1 MAKSD
6 QELAI
11 WLNGQRVATLTK
23 TRRGL
28 GLAYEISL
36 VKDIGVGSLC
46 LSVALPVREKPYSGE
61 AVDRW
66 VRGMLP
72 EGETLSEIERR
83 FNVSRGDSFGLFAAI
98 GYDCAGAISI
108 VGEQFQVSENTS
120 ARQLSEGDLVRAIED
135 LPSQPL
141 GVNEEVRVSLGGL
154 QAKLL
159 LCRTADGWE
168 RPALGVPT
176 THILKPDPVEFPGL
190 VASEYYAMKIAEKA
204 GLNVAHV
211 EFETIGERQVLIVE
225 RFDRRVIGG
234 KMTRVHQEDGCQSL
248 GLDPERDKYQRI
260 GYRVPS
266 YEALAKVIS
275 DHAIDPA
282 IELRALGAA
291 MVLTVALGNTDG
303 HARNHSFLI
312 EAGAL
317 SFAPIYDVA
326 PTMAFVAAKTTALAI
341 AGEKQIIKM
350 TRHRLAV
357 EMQSWGLT
365 KIEASDVVNETYERI
380 ASVVNEIDPGLAPEK
395 SVETVREQI
404 RRMSG
409 A

>member
-1 MAKSD
+1 MAKGD

-28 GLAYEISL
+28 GLIYESSL
-36 VKDIGVGSLC
+36 VKKVGVGSLC
-46 LSVALPVREKPYSGE
+46 LSVALPVREDPFTGE
-61 AVDRW
+61 AVERW

-83 FNVSRGDSFGLFAAI
+83 FNVSRGDSFGLLAAI

-108 VGEQFQVSENTS
+108 AEESFQGGESSS
-120 ARQLSEGDLVRAIED
+120 AGLLSKRDLARAIED

-141 GVNEEVRVSLGGL
+141 GVNEDVRVSLGGL

-176 THILKPDPVEFPGL
+176 THILKPDPAEFPGL
-190 VASEYYAMKIAEKA
+190 VASEHYAMKIAEEA

-211 EFETIGERQVLIVE
+211 QFETIGERQVLIVE

-234 KMTRVHQEDGCQSL
+234 KTTRVHQEDGCQSL
-248 GLDPERDKYQRI
+248 GLDPEREKYQHAGHR
-260 GYRVPS
+260 GPS
-266 YEALAKVIS
+266 YESLAKVIS
-275 DHAIDPA
+275 DHAIDPTN
-282 IELRALGAA
+282 ELRALGSS
-291 MVLTVALGNTDG
+291 MVLTVAMGNTDG

-312 EAGAL
+312 EDGAL

-326 PTMAFVAAKTTALAI
+326 PTMAFVSARTTALSI
-341 AGEKQIIKM
+341 AGENQIKKM
-350 TRHRLAV
+350 TRLRLAV

-380 ASVVNEIDPGLAPEK
+380 VDAVGVVDPGHAPGK
-395 SVETVREQI
+395 SVEIVRAQI
-404 RRMSG
+404 GRM
-409 A
+409 

>member
-1 MAKSD
+1 VAKD
-6 QELAI
+6 DKELAI

-23 TRRGL
+23 TKRGL
-28 GLAYEISL
+28 GLTYEPSL
-36 VKDIGVGSLC
+36 VKEVGVGSLC
-46 LSVALPVREKPYSGE
+46 LSVALPVREEPFSTE
-61 AVDRW
+61 TVDYW
-66 VRGMLP
+66 VRGILP

-83 FNVSRGDSFGLFAAI
+83 FNISRGDSFGLLSAI

-108 VGEQFQVSENTS
+108 VGESFLGSESNS
-120 ARQLSEGDLVRAIED
+120 SRRLSDGDLARAIED

-159 LCRTADGWE
+159 LRRTADGWE

-190 VASEYYAMKIAEKA
+190 VASEFYSMKLAEKA

-211 EFETIGERQVLIVE
+211 EFEIIGERQVLIVE
-225 RFDRRVIGG
+225 RFDRRVIGEVT
-234 KMTRVHQEDGCQSL
+234 TRVHQEDGCQSL
-248 GLDPERDKYQRI
+248 GLDPEREKYQRA
-260 GYRVPS
+260 GHRGPS

-282 IELRALGAA
+282 IELRALGAS

-312 EAGAL
+312 EGGSL

-326 PTMAFVAAKTTALAI
+326 PTTAFVSARTTALAI
-341 AGEKQIIKM
+341 AGDNQIEKM
-350 TRHRLAV
+350 TRLRLAV

-365 KIEASDVVNETYERI
+365 KIEARDVVNETFDRI
-380 ASVVNEIDPGLAPEK
+380 VAAVGEVDPGPAPEK
-395 SVETVREQI
+395 AIETVRAQV
-404 RRMSG
+404 RRM
-409 A
+409 